1 MKEKFKNNF
10 IYIIAFILGGV
21 IFSGITYAATVDFTS
36 GDVYYSNSTSGLSA
50 TNVKSAIDEIYNM
63 YNSGTATADDIIA
76 DKTAFIN
83 GSLKSG
89 NIVNHGDYSKS
100 LESEEEITLPA
111 GYYRSILIQA
121 PTEASAIY
129 QNMYTKTLEHK
140 ETGGSG
146 SDSGYI
152 NFTVPNSIS
161 TGLMVYTLKNGSSSW
176 DHAGTDQFGGKLTVK
191 MSCETPSNTI
201 VHAGDVIKFKWSSKW
216 EGESA
221 WNISATGKVQITI
234 MY

>member
-83 GSLKSG
+83 GALKSG

-100 LESEEEITLPA
+100 LESEEEITLPG
-111 GYYRSILIQA
+111 GYYRSIVIQA

-129 QNMYTKTLEHK
+129 QNMKQWTISQEERGDHGYSSGTKT
-140 ETGGSG
+140 
-146 SDSGYI
+146 
-152 NFTVPNSIS
+152 FTVPASIS
-161 TGLMVYTLKNGSSSW
+161 SGLMVYKITKGVNDW
-176 DHAGTDQFGGKLTVK
+176 DHASGGFGGKITVT
-191 MSCETPSNTI
+191 MTCDTPSNTI
-201 VHAGDVIKFKWSSKW
+201 VHAGDVIKFKWTRKW
-216 EGESA
+216 EGEVA
-221 WNISATGKVQITI
+221 DDIGATAKAQITI